1 MHRLFCARSRRH
13 VRVIEATFHVRRT
26 NLIVKIMIF
35 IVLRVTLTG
44 SVPIHT
50 QKLIFISLQYGG
62 GVEFLAK

>member
-44 SVPIHT
+44 SVPTH
-50 QKLIFISLQYGG
+50 KLLFISLQYGG
-62 GVEFLAK
+62 VVEFLAK